1 MYYDKRESYPILDV
15 FYYNFKNKCNFFICI
30 SLLCMKGGK
39 LVKRK
44 QSLEEIYSEQMH
56 DLFRY
61 LLSLTGD
68 SHFAED
74 LMQETFYRMLVHI
87 NYYKGEE
94 IRPWLFTIAYNAFID
109 WYRKEKK
116 YKTTTIEEFH
126 LPNVPSTEHS
136 YFVKHEIA
144 SWLEGLSSLPLER
157 RNVLLLRD
165 YYGFSYKE
173 IAEMTGLSLAKV
185 KIELHRGRKEARNIE
200 E

>member
-1 MYYDKRESYPILDV
+1 M
-15 FYYNFKNKCNFFICI
+15 
-30 SLLCMKGGK
+30 
-39 LVKRK
+39 KRK
-44 QSLEEIYSEQMH
+44 QSLEDIYSEHMQ

-68 SHFAED
+68 SHYAED

-87 NYYKGEE
+87 DYYKGEE

-116 YKTTTIEEFH
+116 YKTTEVAEFH
-126 LPNVPSTEHS
+126 LPNVPSTEHA
-136 YFVKHEIA
+136 YFVKFEIA
-144 SWLEGLSSLPLER
+144 SWLESLSILLLE
-157 RNVLLLRD
+157 LRD

-185 KIELHRGRKEARNIE
+185 KIELHRGRKEIKSIKE
-200 E
+200 

>member
-1 MYYDKRESYPILDV
+1 M
-15 FYYNFKNKCNFFICI
+15 
-30 SLLCMKGGK
+30 
-39 LVKRK
+39 KRK
-44 QSLEEIYSEQMH
+44 QSLEEIYSEHMQ

-87 NYYKGEE
+87 DYYKGEE

-116 YKTTTIEEFH
+116 YKTTTVEEFH
-126 LPNVPSTEHS
+126 LPNVPSTEHE

-144 SWLEGLSSLPLER
+144 SWLDSLSSLPLER

-185 KIELHRGRKEARNIE
+185 KIELHRGRKEMKSIKE
-200 E
+200 

>member
-1 MYYDKRESYPILDV
+1 
-15 FYYNFKNKCNFFICI
+15 
-30 SLLCMKGGK
+30 
-39 LVKRK
+39 VKRK
-44 QSLEEIYSEQMH
+44 QSLEEIYSEHMQ

-68 SHFAED
+68 SHYAED

-87 NYYKGEE
+87 DYYKGEE

-116 YKTTTIEEFH
+116 YKTTTVEEFH
-126 LPNVPSTEHS
+126 LPNVPSTEH
-136 YFVKHEIA
+136 EIA
-144 SWLEGLSSLPLER
+144 SWLDSLYALPLER
-157 RNVLLLRD
+157 RNFLLLRD

-185 KIELHRGRKEARNIE
+185 KIELHRGRKDTKSIKE
-200 E
+200 

>member
-1 MYYDKRESYPILDV
+1 
-15 FYYNFKNKCNFFICI
+15 
-30 SLLCMKGGK
+30 MKGGK

-44 QSLEEIYSEQMH
+44 QSLEDIYSDHMH

-68 SHFAED
+68 SHYAED

-87 NYYKGEE
+87 DYYKGEE

-116 YKTTTIEEFH
+116 YKTTQIAEFH
-126 LPNVPSTEHS
+126 LPNVPSTEYA
-136 YFVKHEIA
+136 YFVKHEIT
-144 SWLEGLSSLPLER
+144 SWLDSLSSLPLER

-185 KIELHRGRKEARNIE
+185 KIELHRGRKEARSIKE
-200 E
+200 

>member
-15 FYYNFKNKCNFFICI
+15 FYYNSIKHCNFFICI
-30 SLLCMKGGK
+30 SLLFMKGGK

-44 QSLEEIYSEQMH
+44 QSLEDIYTEHMH

-87 NYYKGEE
+87 DYYKGEE

-116 YKTTTIEEFH
+116 YKTTTVEEFH
-126 LPNVPSTEHS
+126 LPNVPSTEHE

-144 SWLEGLSSLPLER
+144 SWLDSLSSLPLER

>member
-1 MYYDKRESYPILDV
+1 
-15 FYYNFKNKCNFFICI
+15 
-30 SLLCMKGGK
+30 MKGGK

-44 QSLEEIYSEQMH
+44 QSLEDIYSDHMH

-68 SHFAED
+68 SHYAED

-87 NYYKGEE
+87 DYYKGEE

-116 YKTTTIEEFH
+116 YKTTKIEEFH

-185 KIELHRGRKEARNIE
+185 KIELHRGRKEAKSIKE
-200 E
+200 

>member
-1 MYYDKRESYPILDV
+1 MYYDKRERNPILDV
-15 FYYNFKNKCNFFICI
+15 FYYNSIKNCNFFICI

-44 QSLEEIYSEQMH
+44 QSLEDIYSDHMY

-87 NYYKGEE
+87 DYYKGEE

-116 YKTTTIEEFH
+116 YKTTTVEEFH
-126 LPNVPSTEHS
+126 LPNVPSTEHE
-136 YFVKHEIA
+136 YFVKFEIA
-144 SWLEGLSSLPLER
+144 SWLESLSSLPLER
-157 RNVLLLRD
+157 RNALLLRD

>member
-15 FYYNFKNKCNFFICI
+15 FYYNFKKKCNFFICI

-44 QSLEEIYSEQMH
+44 QSLEDIYSEHMH

-87 NYYKGEE
+87 DYYKGEE

-116 YKTTTIEEFH
+116 YKTTTVEEFH

-136 YFVKHEIA
+136 YFIKHEIA
-144 SWLEGLSSLPLER
+144 SWLDILSALPLER